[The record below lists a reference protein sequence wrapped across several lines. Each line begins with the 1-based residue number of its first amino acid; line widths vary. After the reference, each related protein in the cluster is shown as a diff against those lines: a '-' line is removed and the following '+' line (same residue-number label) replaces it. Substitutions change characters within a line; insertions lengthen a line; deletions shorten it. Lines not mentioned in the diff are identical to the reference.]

1 MNLSKLNRILLQT
14 LLLPI
19 VALMLVSGVLVWQ
32 ILSAGRT
39 VARIQLADRNLATAN
54 LINALIVDEETGI
67 RGYQNTSNEIFL
79 QPYDMAVDDLRT
91 NLATLRDGVASQGG
105 DIRPVDQLVAAH
117 QRWVNTI
124 AQPMIDIVRDGG
136 NTRDPAINLRG
147 KAAIDQIRTIMTRI
161 TDDQKQRRAL
171 AAEHWQTQV
180 RHTLQAVVGLSLTS
194 GLAIG
199 LFARNRLH
207 LVTNAFQTTLKAL
220 RNNSQATYDSEQR
233 LRATLASIG
242 DGVVVCDPSGR
253 VEMLNPVAQ
262 FLCGWPIDEALHK
275 PVEAVLRLVDE
286 TTHEPVEN
294 PFTAVKRL
302 NRVTG
307 LASHALLLRRDG
319 SELHV
324 DSSGG
329 PIFDRAGRLAGV
341 VIVFRDVSEQR
352 RTQAALMASE
362 KLAVAGRLAATIAH
376 EIHNPLDAVVNL
388 LYLMKQGTDS
398 PEESAQFL
406 DMASAELDRV
416 TQISR
421 AMLGMY
427 RESRTPIALDVT
439 PVLESVLVL
448 LDRQMVQAGI
458 TVETD
463 FTTDAIVTGYPA
475 ELRQVF
481 TNLLSNAAEASTRGS
496 TIHVSV
502 QHQESDRSKGTVR
515 YPRIG
520 VNVTVT
526 DHGGGITPETR
537 ERLFQPFF
545 TTKGEQGTGLG
556 LWVSQG
562 IIQKHG
568 GTITLE
574 SITDPT
580 NHGTTI
586 TVFLPRGD
594 AEFPPAKA

>member
-1 MNLSKLNRILLQT
+1 LNLSKLNRILLQT
-14 LLLPI
+14 LLLPV

-79 QPYDMAVDDLRT
+79 QPYEFSVGPLQESI
-91 NLATLRDGVASQGG
+91 ATLREGIASQNG
-105 DIRPVDQLVAAH
+105 DLRPVDQLVAAH
-117 QRWVNTI
+117 QRWVTTI
-124 AQPMIDIVRDGG
+124 AQPMIDIVRNGG
-136 NTRDPAINLRG
+136 NTRDPGINLRG
-147 KAAIDQIRTIMTRI
+147 KAAIDNLREIMGRI
-161 TDDQKQRRAL
+161 TDEQKERRL
-171 AAEHWQTQV
+171 LSAEHWQAQV
-180 RHTLQAVVGLSLTS
+180 RHTLEAVIGLSLIS

-207 LVTNAFQTTLKAL
+207 LVTSAFQTTLKAL
-220 RNNSQATYDSEQR
+220 RNNSQATYESEQR
-233 LRATLASIG
+233 LRATLTSIG
-242 DGVVVCDPSGR
+242 DGVVVCDADGR

-262 FLCGWPIDEALHK
+262 YLTGWPVDEALHK
-275 PVEAVLRLVDE
+275 PVDAVLRLVDAS
-286 TTHEPVEN
+286 THEPVEN
-294 PFTAVKRL
+294 PFTTVKRL
-302 NRVTG
+302 TRVTG
-307 LASHALLLRRDG
+307 LTSNALLLRRDG
-319 SELHV
+319 SDLHV

-329 PIFDRAGRLAGV
+329 PILDRAGRLAGV

-352 RTQAALMASE
+352 RTQSALMASE

-388 LYLMKQGTDS
+388 LYLMKQGANS
-398 PEESAQFL
+398 PEETSQFL

-448 LDRQMVQAGI
+448 LDRQMVQSGI
-458 TVETD
+458 TIYTD
-463 FTTDAIVTGYPA
+463 FAIDTIVTGYPA

-481 TNLLSNAAEASTRGS
+481 TNLLTNAAEASKPGS
-496 TIHVSV
+496 TIEVSV
-502 QHQESDRSKGTVR
+502 QHQETERGKGAVR

-520 VNVTVT
+520 VNITVS
-526 DHGGGITPETR
+526 DHGCGITPEAQ
-537 ERLFQPFF
+537 EKLFQPFF

-568 GTITLE
+568 GTITLNTR
-574 SITDPT
+574 TDPQ

-586 TVFLPRGD
+586 TVFLPRGE
-594 AEFPPAKA
+594 AEFATPKQ